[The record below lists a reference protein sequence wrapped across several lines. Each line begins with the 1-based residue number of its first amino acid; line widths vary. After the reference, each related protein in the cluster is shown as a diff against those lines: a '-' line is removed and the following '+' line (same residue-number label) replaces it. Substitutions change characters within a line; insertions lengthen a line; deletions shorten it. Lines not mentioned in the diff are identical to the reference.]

1 MIFRNPIPLVK
12 ENLPI
17 GSSSEEVRVYRDT
30 FDDCVDYI
38 CQLCEEAIPD
48 LPLSITDVINEMG
61 RITRPIAATLLAE
74 ARVTGASPL
83 FNGNPDFQDL
93 TDNRGMKLFSEEDP
107 NKWNVAAVACKEA
120 VEICKEAGISQL
132 YEFNDSRY
140 DLSEETRRGMSIRG
154 ASTEKWNEE
163 LIWGNP
169 VNTSAQLQQRIL
181 PCFKDKDWSHTS
193 GPIPEVYPTFRM
205 AELFYSQN
213 GVPIEEDV
221 NYDHPHRY
229 QVVTVGDDHT
239 YYIKKGERTAYLN
252 LYREPRFYAS
262 VAYNGSVWHMLNAS
276 AEDKEET
283 NVPIFYYRDAQD
295 GYKAGTNYLST
306 GIGIKKFVHPKD
318 LADSEKSYDVSRV
331 VQKYAPDIRYAEI
344 LLNYAEALNEVEGS
358 YEIPSWNGETM
369 YTITRSA
376 TALKEGIQPIRIR
389 AGLPDYEVYDDVKK
403 FRFKVKR
410 ERQIELFAEGHRFFD
425 IRRWCD
431 APVEEALPIY
441 GCNIYL
447 TSENP
452 DSFHTPIE
460 VASLPTMFTTKMWFW
475 PIHHNIM
482 KRNMWMIQNPG
493 WKDPE

>member
-1 MIFRNPIPLVK
+1 M
-12 ENLPI
+12 
-17 GSSSEEVRVYRDT
+17 Y
-30 FDDCVDYI
+30 
-38 CQLCEEAIPD
+38 
-48 LPLSITDVINEMG
+48 
-61 RITRPIAATLLAE
+61 
-74 ARVTGASPL
+74 
-83 FNGNPDFQDL
+83 
-93 TDNRGMKLFSEEDP
+93 
-107 NKWNVAAVACKEA
+107 
-120 VEICKEAGISQL
+120 
-132 YEFNDSRY
+132 
-140 DLSEETRRGMSIRG
+140 
-154 ASTEKWNEE
+154 
-163 LIWGNP
+163 
-169 VNTSAQLQQRIL
+169 
-181 PCFKDKDWSHTS
+181 
-193 GPIPEVYPTFRM
+193 
-205 AELFYSQN
+205 
-213 GVPIEEDV
+213 
-221 NYDHPHRY
+221 
-229 QVVTVGDDHT
+229 VG
-239 YYIKKGERTAYLN
+239 
-252 LYREPRFYAS
+252 REPRFYAS

>member
-1 MIFRNPIPLVK
+1 
-12 ENLPI
+12 
-17 GSSSEEVRVYRDT
+17 
-30 FDDCVDYI
+30 
-38 CQLCEEAIPD
+38 
-48 LPLSITDVINEMG
+48 
-61 RITRPIAATLLAE
+61 
-74 ARVTGASPL
+74 
-83 FNGNPDFQDL
+83 
-93 TDNRGMKLFSEEDP
+93 
-107 NKWNVAAVACKEA
+107 
-120 VEICKEAGISQL
+120 
-132 YEFNDSRY
+132 
-140 DLSEETRRGMSIRG
+140 
-154 ASTEKWNEE
+154 
-163 LIWGNP
+163 
-169 VNTSAQLQQRIL
+169 
-181 PCFKDKDWSHTS
+181 
-193 GPIPEVYPTFRM
+193 
-205 AELFYSQN
+205 
-213 GVPIEEDV
+213 
-221 NYDHPHRY
+221 
-229 QVVTVGDDHT
+229 
-239 YYIKKGERTAYLN
+239 
-252 LYREPRFYAS
+252 
-262 VAYNGSVWHMLNAS
+262 MLNAS

-441 GCNIYL
+441 GL
-447 TSENP
+447 
-452 DSFHTPIE
+452 
-460 VASLPTMFTTKMWFW
+460 
-475 PIHHNIM
+475 
-482 KRNMWMIQNPG
+482 
-493 WKDPE
+493 

>member
-1 MIFRNPIPLVK
+1 MVIHQLPRSQGGGYNCHGMTQKQCDAYYMKDGSDCPGMNSMYKGMDGYTDPSRYNEQPRVAGVVETSELSNYPELGPLGK
-12 ENLPI
+12 
-17 GSSSEEVRVYRDT
+17 
-30 FDDCVDYI
+30 
-38 CQLCEEAIPD
+38 
-48 LPLSITDVINEMG
+48 
-61 RITRPIAATLLAE
+61 
-74 ARVTGASPL
+74 
-83 FNGNPDFQDL
+83 
-93 TDNRGMKLFSEEDP
+93 
-107 NKWNVAAVACKEA
+107 
-120 VEICKEAGISQL
+120 GISKQ
-132 YEFNDSRY
+132 Y
-140 DLSEETRRGMSIRG
+140 
-154 ASTEKWNEE
+154 
-163 LIWGNP
+163 
-169 VNTSAQLQQRIL
+169 VN
-181 PCFKDKDWSHTS
+181 
-193 GPIPEVYPTFRM
+193 
-205 AELFYSQN
+205 
-213 GVPIEEDV
+213 
-221 NYDHPHRY
+221 
-229 QVVTVGDDHT
+229 
-239 YYIKKGERTAYLN
+239 
-252 LYREPRFYAS
+252 REPRFYAS

-276 AEDKEET
+276 AEEKEET

-403 FRFKVKR
+403 FRIKVKR

-431 APVEEALPIY
+431 APIEEALPIY

-452 DSFHTPIE
+452 DGFHTPIE
-460 VASLPTMFTTKMWFW
+460 VTSLPTMFTTKMWFW